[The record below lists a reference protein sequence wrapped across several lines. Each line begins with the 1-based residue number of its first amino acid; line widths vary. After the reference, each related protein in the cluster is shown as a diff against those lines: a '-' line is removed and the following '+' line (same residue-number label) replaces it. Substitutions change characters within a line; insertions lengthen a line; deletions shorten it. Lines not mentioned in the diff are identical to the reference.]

1 MEERAQALKI
11 EVAVLAVRS
20 VEDVTAALGASRKP
34 VDALVVPDDGLFI
47 ANARLVAALA
57 GTARLPAIGF
67 REFCEAGGLL
77 AYGVNLAHIWR
88 ESATLVD
95 KVLRGAKAADIIRAD
110 REPPGREGARR
121 GGSPILPHPGGRRPR
136 VSGTYPAGAPAS

>member
-1 MEERAQALKI
+1 VEERAQALKI

-57 GTARLPAIGF
+57 GKARLPAIGF

-95 KVLRGAKAADIIRAD
+95 KVLRGAKAADIPIQQATRFELIVNLPAAKALGVAVPQSFLTRAD
-110 REPPGREGARR
+110 VVLE
-121 GGSPILPHPGGRRPR
+121 
-136 VSGTYPAGAPAS
+136 